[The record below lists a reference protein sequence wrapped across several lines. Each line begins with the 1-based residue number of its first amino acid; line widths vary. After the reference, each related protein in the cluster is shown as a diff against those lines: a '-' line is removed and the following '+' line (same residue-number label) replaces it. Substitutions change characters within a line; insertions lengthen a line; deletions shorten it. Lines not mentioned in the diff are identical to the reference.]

1 MQISYILMT
10 DRTKKVR
17 TDEKKAVGE
26 FAAGIIEDGMVVGL
40 GTGST
45 TAYAIQA
52 LGRRV
57 KEGLNI
63 KGIPTSFQARML
75 AIEYGVPL
83 TILAQD
89 PVVDIAIDGADQVD
103 NDMFVI
109 KGGGGAHTSEKIVAC
124 SARQFVVL
132 VDEIKLV
139 DILDHPVP
147 LEVMPDALQLVER
160 QVSELGGKPVLRMA
174 VQKDGPVITDNGN
187 CIIDADFRN
196 IVKPDHLALDLSKCV
211 GVIEHGIFDN
221 AYKIFIGKTDGSIEV
236 RTRKD

>member
-1 MQISYILMT
+1 MT

>member
-1 MQISYILMT
+1 MLMT
-10 DRTKKVR
+10 DRTKKIS

-26 FAAGIIEDGMVVGL
+26 FAAGIVEDGMVVGL

-63 KGIPTSFQARML
+63 KGIPTSFQARMI
-75 AIEYGVPL
+75 AIECGVPL

-132 VDEIKLV
+132 IDEIKLL

-187 CIIDADFRN
+187 CIIDADFGK
-196 IVKPDHLALDLSKCV
+196 IVKPDRLALDLSKCV

-221 AYKIFIGKTDGSIEV
+221 AYKIFIGKTDGNIEV
-236 RTRKD
+236 RTRKH

>member
-1 MQISYILMT
+1 MI
-10 DRTKKVR
+10 DRTKKIS
-17 TDEKKAVGE
+17 TDEKQAVGE
-26 FAAGIIEDGMVVGL
+26 FAAGLVEDGMVVGL

-63 KGIPTSFQARML
+63 RGIPTSFQARML
-75 AIEYGVPL
+75 AVECAIPL
-83 TILAQD
+83 TLLSQD

-103 NDMFVI
+103 NELFVI
-109 KGGGGAHTSEKIVAC
+109 KGGGAAHTSEKIVAC
-124 SARQFVVL
+124 SARRFVVL
-132 VDEIKLV
+132 VDEMKLV

-160 QVSELGGKPVLRMA
+160 RVSELGGKPVLRMA
-174 VQKDGPVITDNGN
+174 VRKDGPVITDNGN
-187 CIIDADFRN
+187 CIIDADFGK
-196 IVKPDHLALDLSKCV
+196 IAKPDRLSLDLLKCV

-221 AYKIFIGKTDGSIEV
+221 AYEIFIGKSDGSIKV
-236 RTRKD
+236 LTRKH

>member
-1 MQISYILMT
+1 MIN
-10 DRTKKVR
+10 RTKKIS
-17 TDEKKAVGE
+17 TDEKQAVGE
-26 FAAGIIEDGMVVGL
+26 FAAGLVEDGMVVGL

-63 KGIPTSFQARML
+63 RGIPTSFQARML
-75 AIEYGVPL
+75 AIECGIPL
-83 TILAQD
+83 TSLSQD

-103 NDMFVI
+103 NELFVI
-109 KGGGGAHTSEKIVAC
+109 KGGGAAHTSEKIVAC

-132 VDEIKLV
+132 IDEMKLV

-174 VQKDGPVITDNGN
+174 VHKDGPVITDNGN
-187 CIIDADFRN
+187 CIIDADFGKIAR
-196 IVKPDHLALDLSKCV
+196 PDRLSLNLSKCV
-211 GVIEHGIFDN
+211 GIIEHGIFDN
-221 AYKIFIGKTDGSIEV
+221 AYEIFIGKTDGSIKV
-236 RTRKD
+236 LTRKH